1 METKERNNSKGII
14 IAVLLVAIVVMS
26 IGYAALSSKLQI
38 NGTAEITSSWN
49 IYIDSITVLNTT
61 GTANG
66 GTPTVSSDKTSATF
80 NAQLLSPGDSVTY
93 EVAVKNDGSLEGLLS
108 ALNITGPTT
117 STSGIR
123 YTVTGVTPNA
133 TTIAAS
139 GGTNTV
145 TVVAEWVSTDT
156 SVPASTNETLTVD
169 LDYVQNR

>member
-1 METKERNNSKGII
+1 MKDTKNYLIGG
-14 IAVLLVAIVVMS
+14 LFVAIVFMA

-49 IYIDSITVLNTT
+49 IYIESITEKTKT

-93 EVAVKNDGSLEGLLS
+93 EVVVRNDGSLEGLLS

-117 STSGIR
+117 STSGIK
-123 YTVTGVTPNA
+123 YTVTGVTPST

-156 SVPASTNETLTVD
+156 SVPGSTNESLTVD
-169 LDYVQNR
+169 LDYVQNK